1 MSFLGM
7 GTMEILLIVVLA
19 FIFLGPERMVD
30 AARMLGKLVR
40 EGRKLASELPQ
51 VVIEDDDIKVIYN
64 DEAPGPTQGATRPTP
79 QSHTPKEGA
88 DPNQEVPEGPVSHQ
102 PARTSPPIPSKP
114 PEEPPKT

>member
-7 GTMEILLIVVLA
+7 GTMEILLILVLA
-19 FIFLGPERMVD
+19 FIFLGPERMID

-51 VVIEDDDIKVIYN
+51 VVIEDDDIKIIHN
-64 DEAPGPTQGATRPTP
+64 DEAPGPTQEATRPT
-79 QSHTPKEGA
+79 QSHEPKEGA
-88 DPNQEVPEGPVSHQ
+88 DASQEVSKGPVPHQ
-102 PARTSPPIPSKP
+102 PARTSPPIPSMP

>member
-7 GTMEILLIVVLA
+7 GTMEILLILVLA

-51 VVIEDDDIKVIYN
+51 VVIEDDDIKIIYN
-64 DEAPGPTQGATRPTP
+64 DEAPGPTQGVTGPT
-79 QSHTPKEGA
+79 QSHKPKEGA
-88 DPNQEVPEGPVSHQ
+88 DASQEVSEGPVSHQ

>member
-7 GTMEILLIVVLA
+7 GTMEILLILVLA
-19 FIFLGPERMVD
+19 FILLGPERMVD

-51 VVIEDDDIKVIYN
+51 VVIEDDDIKIIYN
-64 DEAPGPTQGATRPTP
+64 DEAPAPTQGATRPT
-79 QSHTPKEGA
+79 QSHTPKEDAGA
-88 DPNQEVPEGPVSHQ
+88 SQEVCEGPVSHQ

>member
-7 GTMEILLIVVLA
+7 GTMEILLILVLA

-51 VVIEDDDIKVIYN
+51 VVIEDDDIKIIYN
-64 DEAPGPTQGATRPTP
+64 DEAPGPTQGVTRPT

-88 DPNQEVPEGPVSHQ
+88 DASQEVSEGPVSRQ

>member
-7 GTMEILLIVVLA
+7 GTMEILLILVLA

-51 VVIEDDDIKVIYN
+51 VVIEDDDIKIIYN
-64 DEAPGPTQGATRPTP
+64 DEAPAPTQGATRRHEPSIAP
-79 QSHTPKEGA
+79 DSR
-88 DPNQEVPEGPVSHQ
+88 S
-102 PARTSPPIPSKP
+102 PAGTEKAHDVGRRFCVCDDGNRVHFP
-114 PEEPPKT
+114 

>member
-7 GTMEILLIVVLA
+7 GTMEILLILVLA

-51 VVIEDDDIKVIYN
+51 VVIEDDDIKIIYN
-64 DEAPGPTQGATRPTP
+64 DEAPAPTQGATRPT

-88 DPNQEVPEGPVSHQ
+88 DASQEVSEG